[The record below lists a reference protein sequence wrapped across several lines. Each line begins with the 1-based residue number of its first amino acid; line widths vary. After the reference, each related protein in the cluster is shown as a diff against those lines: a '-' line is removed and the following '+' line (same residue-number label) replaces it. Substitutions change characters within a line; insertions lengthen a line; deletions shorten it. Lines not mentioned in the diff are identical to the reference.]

1 MARITI
7 GSLVRHRAFGEL
19 GIVIEHKMYDGDWGG
34 FRVKF
39 NRPVNKGVTK
49 NLKTL
54 FDRADRWEL
63 VSGSDNQ

>member
-7 GSLVRHRAFGEL
+7 GSLVRHRVFGEL
-19 GIVIEHKMYDGDWGG
+19 GIVIEHTMYDGDWGG

-39 NRPVNKGVTK
+39 NKPVNRGATK
-49 NLKTL
+49 DLKML

-63 VSGSDNQ
+63 VS

>member
-7 GSLVRHRAFGEL
+7 GSLVRHRVFGEL
-19 GIVIEHKMYDGDWGG
+19 GIVIEHAMYDGEWGG

-39 NRPVNKGVTK
+39 NRPVNKGAAN

-54 FDRADRWEL
+54 FDRADRWQL

>member
-7 GSLVRHRAFGEL
+7 GSLVRHRVFGEL
-19 GIVIEHKMYDGDWGG
+19 GIVIEHTMYDGDWGG

-39 NRPVNKGVTK
+39 NRPVNRGATK

-63 VSGSDNQ
+63 VSGCDNQ

>member
-7 GSLVRHRAFGEL
+7 GALVRHRVFGEL
-19 GIVIEHKMYDGDWGG
+19 GIVIEHTMYDGDWGG

-39 NRPVNKGVTK
+39 NRPVNRGATK
-49 NLKTL
+49 NLKML